1 LSPTIDEPDAKR
13 SAASEGAWGGA
24 DDDAAHKVQQVLA
37 KLAEWAPRADACE
50 VVAQNP
56 DLVQRVSQHYMQ
68 TDSTSLPISIQ
79 NLLTQGG
86 AGGGGLW
93 RDWSSQWND
102 AR

>member
-1 LSPTIDEPDAKR
+1 M
-13 SAASEGAWGGA
+13 GHGA
-24 DDDAAHKVQQVLA
+24 DDDAAHKVQQVLT
-37 KLAEWAPRADACE
+37 KLAEWAPGADACE

-56 DLVQRVSQHYMQ
+56 DLIQRVSQHYMQ
-68 TDSTSLPISIQ
+68 TDSASLPISIQ

-93 RDWSSQWND
+93 RDWSSQWQD